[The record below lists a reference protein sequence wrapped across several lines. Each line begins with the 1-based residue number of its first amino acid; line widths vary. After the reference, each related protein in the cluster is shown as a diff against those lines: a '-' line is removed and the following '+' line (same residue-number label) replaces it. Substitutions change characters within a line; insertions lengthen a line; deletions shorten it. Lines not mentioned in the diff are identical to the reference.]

1 MTPVE
6 IKLYQTA
13 SEPTMVEK
21 TLVEKA
27 TVTGFFKQVQ
37 DITAPVIDLAFNDRD
52 TFNLYFN
59 SNYAYIALFNR
70 YYFISRKEVGM
81 NNILSIYM
89 DEDVLMSFKNE
100 IYELT
105 PFVLR
110 QEQEFSSD
118 LFDNALIPSLK
129 PYYEEKELTISYPK
143 IIGNSAVRTIEYNSE
158 DIVTFCQIESG
169 DTSCVAVKV
178 FSNANTGTK
187 YESKWVQ
194 NGGSYINRTYFE
206 NIDMA
211 AEIVDYMAGSDVWKV
226 LASMFVSIDRA
237 INFVKILPFDAYK
250 AGLGLIATDSISI
263 IGVRDKTISSPQNY
277 MDTQNAFLVL
287 PIEPIEDLI
296 IRPTK
301 SYFDYEYSLKL
312 TLPFI
317 GTVEIPFIQLINL
330 EPISNEIALFPYII
344 INTSNLQGKIYILRQ
359 KLACQYILQNAVY
372 EYQGIVD
379 ITPKNIIFESDLFPV
394 GISMPL
400 GSTNS
405 AQFQIAAAVKGVK
418 AVGGVVKALSK
429 ILA

>member
-6 IKLYQTA
+6 INLYQTA

-27 TVTGFFKQVQ
+27 TVTGYFKQVQ
-37 DITAPVIDLAFNDRD
+37 DITAPVIDLAFNDRE

-89 DEDVLMSFKNE
+89 DEDVLMSFKTE
-100 IYELT
+100 IYNLV

-110 QEQEFSSD
+110 QEQEFNND

-129 PYYEEKELTISYPK
+129 PYYEDRELSISYPK
-143 IIGNSAVRTIEYNSE
+143 IIGNSAARTIDYNAE
-158 DIVTFCQIESG
+158 DLVTFCQIESG

-178 FSNANTGTK
+178 FSNANTGDK

-211 AEIVDYMAGSDVWKV
+211 ASIVDYMAGSDVWKV

-237 INFVKILPFDAYK
+237 INFVKVLPFDAYK
-250 AGLGLIATDSISI
+250 AGLGLVAADSISI
-263 IGVRDKTISSPQNY
+263 IGTSDKTIISPESY

-287 PIEPIEDLI
+287 PIEPIENLT

-301 SYFDYEYSLKL
+301 SYFDYEYSLKF

-317 GTVEIPFIQLINL
+317 GTIEIPFIQLINL
-330 EPISNEIALFPYII
+330 YPFSTKITLFPYII
-344 INTSNLQGKIYILRQ
+344 INTSNLQGKVYILRQ
-359 KLACQYILQNAVY
+359 KLSCQYILHKAVY

-379 ITPKNIIFESDLFPV
+379 ITPQNIIFESDLFSV

-405 AQFQIAAAVKGVK
+405 AQFQIAAAVKGAK